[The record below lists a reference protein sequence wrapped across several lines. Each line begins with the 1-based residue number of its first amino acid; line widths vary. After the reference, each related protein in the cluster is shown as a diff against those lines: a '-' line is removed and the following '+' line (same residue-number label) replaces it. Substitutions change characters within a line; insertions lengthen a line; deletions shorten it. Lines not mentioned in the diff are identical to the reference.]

1 MISAYIER
9 QVVVTS
15 VLEIADMSVRHA
27 QVAKSTRMMC
37 KYQKY
42 SFMMIASLRR
52 NSMKNFFDSF
62 RNVVVCHFS
71 SLSSS

>member
-9 QVVVTS
+9 QLVVNS
-15 VLEIADMSVRHA
+15 VFEIADMSVRHA
-27 QVAKSTRMMC
+27 EVAKSTCMMC

-42 SFMMIASLRR
+42 SFMMIASLRHS
-52 NSMKNFFDSF
+52 SMKNFFDSF
-62 RNVVVCHFS
+62 RNVVVCHAS